1 MPIAHFAEKRVRFL
15 AAAVG
20 AALAIAVIA
29 VTPDSTA
36 AIGSDNTWVS
46 LGAIR
51 AGHSTAAQAT
61 PFYSSSRNVF
71 FASNSGGGYRSTDG
85 GDSFAERNSGLQDPR
100 VSSIGV
106 SPRFEFD
113 ALVLA
118 STPTGLY
125 RSVDGALNW
134 AGVTG
139 GLPETESSGVAFA
152 PDFAGISGGRHCN
165 RDAHRNR
172 GLSHVLERP
181 VVGESKHRHDD
192 NTSQYS
198 ADDSLLAKL
207 RQ

>member
-1 MPIAHFAEKRVRFL
+1 MGEPGRDQSRAFNRGAGNAVLLVEPKRLLRVQFR
-15 AAAVG
+15 
-20 AALAIAVIA
+20 
-29 VTPDSTA
+29 
-36 AIGSDNTWVS
+36 
-46 LGAIR
+46 
-51 AGHSTAAQAT
+51 
-61 PFYSSSRNVF
+61 
-71 FASNSGGGYRSTDG
+71 GGYRSTDG